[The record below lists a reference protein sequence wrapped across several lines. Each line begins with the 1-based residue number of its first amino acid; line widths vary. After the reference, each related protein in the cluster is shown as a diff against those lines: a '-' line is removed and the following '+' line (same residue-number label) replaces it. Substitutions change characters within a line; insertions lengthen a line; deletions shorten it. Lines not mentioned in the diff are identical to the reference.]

1 MLDIQPSESA
11 QKTKSPSTIHNKW
24 IMEQRSDHGSR
35 QRRRLCVKLV
45 KIPRGYLRDEV
56 PGIIYG
62 IGEDCAV
69 IKESGSTLPET
80 VAL

>member
-1 MLDIQPSESA
+1 MRWSVSP
-11 QKTKSPSTIHNKW
+11 KSP
-24 IMEQRSDHGSR
+24 E
-35 QRRRLCVKLV
+35 
-45 KIPRGYLRDEV
+45 GYTSYDEV

-80 VAL
+80 A